1 MATHNIPTLKNP
13 ALLQVDSFIN
23 GEFVKAASG
32 KTFDVLDPATG
43 EKIASPYEMSV
54 DELKDAITHAH
65 KAFQGLKKTTGRE
78 RSNWLKKWHALMLE
92 NLDDLVTLV
101 TWENGKTLA
110 DAKAEVGYAASF
122 FEWFAEEAPRING
135 DTISSMVPNR
145 RFYTIKKPVGVCGII
160 TPWNF
165 PSAMITRKVAAAIA
179 AGCSVVVKPSA
190 DTPLS
195 ALALGV
201 LAKEAGIPP
210 GVFNVVTAD
219 KLTSEFGRELCENP
233 LIKKVSFTGSTRVG
247 KILMSQSSSTLKK
260 LSLELGG
267 NAPYIVFDDGDV
279 DYAIEAAMAAKYR
292 GSGQVCVS
300 PNRFFVQEGVYDE
313 FCEKLAAKVKSIY
326 QPGGGFNPS
335 SNLGPLI
342 NAAAV
347 KKVTSHVQDVIA
359 KNGKVLAGG
368 APLKELG
375 DNFFP
380 ATVLSDVTNDM
391 LVSQEETFGPVVSI
405 TKFATEEEVIERANA
420 VSVGLASYF
429 FTKDAGR
436 GYRVADALD
445 TGMIGHNTSL
455 ISEAAL
461 PFGGIKESGFG
472 REGSKYGIEE
482 YLVLKT
488 VIVDIAH

>member
-1 MATHNIPTLKNP
+1 
-13 ALLQVDSFIN
+13 
-23 GEFVKAASG
+23 
-32 KTFDVLDPATG
+32 
-43 EKIASPYEMSV
+43 
-54 DELKDAITHAH
+54 
-65 KAFQGLKKTTGRE
+65 
-78 RSNWLKKWHALMLE
+78 
-92 NLDDLVTLV
+92 
-101 TWENGKTLA
+101 
-110 DAKAEVGYAASF
+110 
-122 FEWFAEEAPRING
+122 
-135 DTISSMVPNR
+135 
-145 RFYTIKKPVGVCGII
+145 
-160 TPWNF
+160 
-165 PSAMITRKVAAAIA
+165 
-179 AGCSVVVKPSA
+179 
-190 DTPLS
+190 
-195 ALALGV
+195 
-201 LAKEAGIPP
+201 
-210 GVFNVVTAD
+210 
-219 KLTSEFGRELCENP
+219 
-233 LIKKVSFTGSTRVG
+233 
-247 KILMSQSSSTLKK
+247 MSQSSSTLKK

-326 QPGGGFNPS
+326 QPGGGFNLAQTSVPS
-335 SNLGPLI
+335 SMPLLLRRSL
-342 NAAAV
+342 AMSR
-347 KKVTSHVQDVIA
+347 TSLLRMVRFLPV
-359 KNGKVLAGG
+359 V
-368 APLKELG
+368 PLEGVGRQL
-375 DNFFP
+375 FP